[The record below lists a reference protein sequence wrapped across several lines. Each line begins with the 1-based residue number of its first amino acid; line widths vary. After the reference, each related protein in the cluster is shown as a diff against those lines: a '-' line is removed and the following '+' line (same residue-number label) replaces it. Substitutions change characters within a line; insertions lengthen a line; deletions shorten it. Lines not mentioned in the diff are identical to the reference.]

1 MGDDVEDAYEWI
13 TILQHLL
20 SLCVIDVLSVVEE
33 LDPILCALGS
43 IIGFKT
49 ILLTN
54 EVANA
59 G

>member
-1 MGDDVEDAYEWI
+1 MGDDVEDAYEWVA
-13 TILQHLL
+13 ILQHLL
-20 SLCVIDVLSVVEE
+20 CLCVIDILSVVEE
-33 LDPILCALGS
+33 LEPILCALGC
-43 IIGFKT
+43 IVGFEP